1 MNKNII
7 NEEIENYLNKYS
19 RFLSKDIY
27 ITVKMYDDFLV
38 KYKYLYKECEENS
51 DDFKDNINYLKILK
65 IKDKKLKFIKEHN
78 KKYLRKHIKEEKDYF
93 DNMYEKIELSV
104 KDRELMLIM
113 DNLTLDKVN
122 SYQKTIL
129 FLSKVRYLID
139 KEKYKDKDL
148 IIVIEDK
155 KIYKDLSR
163 LLRDY
168 NISSPIY
175 LYSNMV
181 EEYCN
186 SNKLKLISIKDKTK
200 LLENYFK
207 KEIFSNKE
215 ILRSYLTNFKYL
227 YFNKDVYDYDTLNDY
242 HNYMFMRKYIQSG
255 TSNKDYITS
264 LIDKKRRNLITINN
278 EKVNYLEE
286 VDIANYLYLNNIRYK
301 IIKGDRN
308 YFKINK
314 LLFYYA
320 NSLEEEDDNCYF
332 KLYSKYKS
340 GTLLS
345 HLKKLLKNNNIESF
359 VMDKEVLK
367 NKIKSDSSNIY
378 YKDFIEKIVIPYID
392 TNAKDNKLLNDIKD
406 YYLKYLE
413 SNNLI
418 DGNIINKKFS
428 RDKIYKSKYLIAD
441 NDYLDTSSVKLTIKN

>member
-1 MNKNII
+1 
-7 NEEIENYLNKYS
+7 
-19 RFLSKDIY
+19 
-27 ITVKMYDDFLV
+27 
-38 KYKYLYKECEENS
+38 
-51 DDFKDNINYLKILK
+51 
-65 IKDKKLKFIKEHN
+65 
-78 KKYLRKHIKEEKDYF
+78 
-93 DNMYEKIELSV
+93 
-104 KDRELMLIM
+104 
-113 DNLTLDKVN
+113 
-122 SYQKTIL
+122 
-129 FLSKVRYLID
+129 
-139 KEKYKDKDL
+139 
-148 IIVIEDK
+148 
-155 KIYKDLSR
+155 
-163 LLRDY
+163 
-168 NISSPIY
+168 
-175 LYSNMV
+175 
-181 EEYCN
+181 
-186 SNKLKLISIKDKTK
+186 
-200 LLENYFK
+200 
-207 KEIFSNKE
+207 
-215 ILRSYLTNFKYL
+215 
-227 YFNKDVYDYDTLNDY
+227 
-242 HNYMFMRKYIQSG
+242 MRKYIQSG